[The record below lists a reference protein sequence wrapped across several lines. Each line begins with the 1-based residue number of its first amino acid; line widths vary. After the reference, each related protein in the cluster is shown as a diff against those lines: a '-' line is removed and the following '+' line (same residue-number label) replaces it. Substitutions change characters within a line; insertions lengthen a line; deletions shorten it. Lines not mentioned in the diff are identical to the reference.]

1 MVSRAWWARA
11 SGFDHGV
18 RGLGFL
24 VCRGGSIITGAGV
37 GVLRASIITDKLP
50 LFYLASCFPLLE
62 YSVFVVLLC
71 GIQYPWFAGLVLC
84 VRGGSSRGGM
94 ASRVQGSGFAVRGS
108 GFGLAWYG
116 RPGAGGWWG
125 RAGREA
131 KK

>member
-1 MVSRAWWARA
+1 MPPVYPA
-11 SGFDHGV
+11 S
-18 RGLGFL
+18 
-24 VCRGGSIITGAGV
+24 CC
-37 GVLRASIITDKLP
+37 P
-50 LFYLASCFPLLE
+50 LFG

-116 RPGAGGWWG
+116 GRGAGGAGAGVGRG
-125 RAGREA
+125 RA